1 MLQRDTLL
9 SGILIGLAAFLVGSF
24 LFRALNWLM
33 VNWLFKGSFGGVR
46 EQFIYIL
53 GAVFCL
59 IPFHILSRQGRLRS
73 QQGLLGVV
81 ILITFGILFYF
92 KLLKFF

>member
-9 SGILIGLAAFLVGSF
+9 SGICIGLAAFIVGSF
-24 LFRALNWLM
+24 LFKTINWLM
-33 VNWLFKGSFGGVR
+33 VNLLFKGSFGGVR
-46 EQFIYIL
+46 EQFVYIL
-53 GAVFCL
+53 GAVCCL
-59 IPFHILSRQGRLRS
+59 IPFHILSRQNRLRS

-92 KLLKFF
+92 KILKFF

>member
-1 MLQRDTLL
+1 MLYKDTFF
-9 SGILIGLAAFLVGSF
+9 SGILIGLAAFFVGSSSF
-24 LFRALNWLM
+24 KLLNWLM
-33 VNWLFKGSFGGVR
+33 INYLFKGSFGGVR

-59 IPFHILSRQGRLRS
+59 VPFHILSRQNRLRT

-81 ILITFGILFYF
+81 ILITFGILLYF
-92 KLLKFF
+92 KILIL

>member
-1 MLQRDTLL
+1 MLQRDTIL
-9 SGILIGLAAFLVGSF
+9 SGALIGLAAFVVGVF
-24 LFRALNWLM
+24 LFKGINWIMINL
-33 VNWLFKGSFGGVR
+33 LFKGSFGGVR

-59 IPFHILSRQGRLRS
+59 IPFHILSRQNRLRS
-73 QQGLLGVV
+73 QQGLLGIV

>member
-1 MLQRDTLL
+1 MLHKDTFF
-9 SGILIGLAAFLVGSF
+9 SGILIGLAAFFVGSSF
-24 LFRALNWLM
+24 FKLLNWLM
-33 VNWLFKGSFGGVR
+33 INYLFRGSFGGVR

-59 IPFHILSRQGRLRS
+59 IPFHILSRQNRLRT

-81 ILITFGILFYF
+81 ILITFGILLYF
-92 KLLKFF
+92 KILIL

>member
-1 MLQRDTLL
+1 MLDKDTFF
-9 SGILIGLAAFLVGSF
+9 SGILIGLAAFFVGSSF
-24 LFRALNWLM
+24 FKLLNWLM
-33 VNWLFKGSFGGVR
+33 INYLFRGSFGGVR

-59 IPFHILSRQGRLRS
+59 IPFHILSRQNRLRT

-81 ILITFGILFYF
+81 ILITFGILLYF
-92 KLLKFF
+92 KILIL